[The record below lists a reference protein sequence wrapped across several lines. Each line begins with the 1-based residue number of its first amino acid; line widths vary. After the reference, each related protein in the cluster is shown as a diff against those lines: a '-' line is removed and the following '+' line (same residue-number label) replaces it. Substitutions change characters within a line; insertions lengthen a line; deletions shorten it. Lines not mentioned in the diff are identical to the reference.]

1 MSKKKQED
9 KRKDKVKATQGPS
22 SGKPRETALTD
33 QELDKIAGGSVRTS
47 GLE

>member
-9 KRKDKVKATQGPS
+9 KRKDNPKATQVPS

-33 QELDKIAGGSVRTS
+33 QELDRVVGGAARTG